1 MAPHLTVPSGSQPLP
16 PRAKRWVPCRSRL
29 SLGSPLAAVPSRW
42 REAVSTQRPIS
53 PRLAFLRWEFPN
65 FNSRSKELLGRFVM
79 ARRHVLAAGFLVVD
93 VSPYQAG
100 GNRTREPPP
109 HPRKGEPTG
118 PHDVSVGPLLPLAP
132 RSPSPPRLSSQAA
145 TVPYR
150 AREHAWLRGPR
161 QGLIVSSLGGFF
173 PKRPFGNS
181 EAALGCHMGLSLD
194 GPGTLPPPAPSLRG
208 SAGQSRAPAHTAPS
222 HPHPRSPITSGRSSS
237 PSGRKAL
244 ISRTRCGKRWPRSW
258 PSEPSH
264 GPDRGPRAAGGSAL
278 EDRP

>member
-1 MAPHLTVPSGSQPLP
+1 MRAPHSPARSGWDLLSQRAVEAAAAPQRTSPAFPSCVPSTDAEVLLDADGQFLPLRDFVAPHLTVPSGSQPLP

-173 PKRPFGNS
+173 PKRPFGN
-181 EAALGCHMGLSLD
+181 
-194 GPGTLPPPAPSLRG
+194 
-208 SAGQSRAPAHTAPS
+208 
-222 HPHPRSPITSGRSSS
+222 
-237 PSGRKAL
+237 
-244 ISRTRCGKRWPRSW
+244 
-258 PSEPSH
+258 
-264 GPDRGPRAAGGSAL
+264 
-278 EDRP
+278 